1 MRTSN
6 NGNLLLISTAENQGM
21 QEREA
26 GCEHRWRYFVN
37 TASRAVRLRK
47 CERCDLR
54 DIVASRPT
62 SLLPEALVEKLT
74 A

>member
-1 MRTSN
+1 
-6 NGNLLLISTAENQGM
+6 M